1 MSMFFRDSSR
11 NFEPFRIVRSLA
23 KVLPVTYHSRK
34 RVFAKRLVLASAT
47 ALSVLWPLAAVQANP
62 APASRDLYT
71 AETSAG
77 NFLAALTAEANR
89 DPSAAAHYFR
99 EAMRS
104 DPRNGE
110 LRERAFI
117 AHLQDGNMPEAF
129 RLAERIVRSDGEHT
143 LANLALGV
151 RAMRNRQFQSARGH
165 FLKAGGSGR
174 NADLSAALLVAWTHV
189 GSGETT
195 RALAVVDRFS
205 TMQLAIFRNYF
216 GGLIADVGGNKTE
229 AGKRLKAAHEADPG
243 TIRIADAYARFEARH
258 GDKEAAKAIYDRF
271 MDNAGQKAFILQPRQ
286 EILDGKTPDPLVT
299 SSVRGG
305 AEVLY
310 TAADIGGRRGTEML
324 SIIYLQLANYL
335 NSESDVVLATLA
347 ENFEQV
353 KQFDRAIDLYNKVPD
368 ESGLGSR
375 AAMRAA
381 LALDSSN
388 RTDEGLK
395 LLEERI
401 TKAPFDYLLHDTA
414 AGIYRGK
421 KRWAESIEASTRAIA
436 LIETPQRVHWSLFYG
451 RGIAFERAKQ
461 WDKAEADFKKAL
473 SLLPTDPK
481 SPSDQYNVAHVLN
494 YIGYSW
500 VDMGINIDEAFV
512 MLKRAVE
519 LQPKD
524 GYIIDSLG
532 WAYYRLGKYE
542 EATRELERA
551 VDTKPSDA
559 TLNDHLGDAYW
570 KIGRREEARFQWN
583 HARDLKPEP
592 EELEKILRK
601 IERGMDEPKSAETLP
616 APGNAPAADTPPVAK
631 RDGG

>member
-1 MSMFFRDSSR
+1 VTHKLRTLVFSS
-11 NFEPFRIVRSLA
+11 A
-23 KVLPVTYHSRK
+23 
-34 RVFAKRLVLASAT
+34 A
-47 ALSVLWPLAAVQANP
+47 ALSLIWQAGPLQANPAPGSP
-62 APASRDLYT
+62 APASRDFNT
-71 AETSAG
+71 AETAAG
-77 NFLAALTAEANR
+77 NFLAALTAESNR

-99 EAMRS
+99 EALRS

-129 RLAERIVRSDGEHT
+129 RMAERILRTDADNA
-143 LANLALGV
+143 LANLAMGV
-151 RAMRNRQFQSARGH
+151 RALRNRQFQSARGH
-165 FLKAGGSGR
+165 FLKAGGKGR
-174 NADLSAALLVAWTHV
+174 NADLTASLLVGWTHV

-195 RALAVVDRFS
+195 RALAVVDRFNS
-205 TMQLAIFRNYF
+205 NDMAIFRNYF
-216 GGLIADVGGNKTE
+216 GGLMADVGGNKPE
-229 AGKRLKAAHEADPG
+229 AAKRLKAAHLTDSG

-258 GDKEAAKAIYDRF
+258 GDKDAAKAIYDSF
-271 MDNAGQKAFILQPRQ
+271 MDNSGQKAFIMQPRQ
-286 EILDGKTPDPLVT
+286 EIIDGKTPDPLVT
-299 SSVRGG
+299 SSLRGG

-324 SIIYLQLANYL
+324 SIIYLQLANHL

-347 ENFEQV
+347 ENFEQA
-353 KQFDRAIDLYNKVPD
+353 KQFDRAIDIYNRVPD

-381 LALDSSN
+381 LALDASN

-395 LLEERI
+395 LIEERI

-421 KRWAESIEASTRAIA
+421 KRWAEAIEASSLAIA

-451 RGIAFERAKQ
+451 RGISYERAKQ
-461 WDKAEADFKKAL
+461 WEKAEADFKKAL
-473 SLLPTDPK
+473 SLLPVDPK

-500 VDMGINIDEAFV
+500 VDMRMNIDEAFV

-519 LQPKD
+519 LQPRD

-532 WAYYRLGKYE
+532 WAYYRLGQYE

-551 VDTKPSDA
+551 VDLKPADA

-570 KIGRREEARFQWN
+570 KVGRREEAKFQWN

-601 IERGMDEPKSAETLP
+601 ISNGLEEPKSAESVPVQAGSP
-616 APGNAPAADTPPVAK
+616 ASEAPPTIK

>member
-1 MSMFFRDSSR
+1 
-11 NFEPFRIVRSLA
+11 
-23 KVLPVTYHSRK
+23 VTHQLRT
-34 RVFAKRLVLASAT
+34 LVLSSAA
-47 ALSVLWPLAAVQANP
+47 ALALVWQVMPAGANTGP
-62 APASRDLYT
+62 RTREFNT

-89 DPSAAAHYFR
+89 DPTAAAHYFR

-104 DPRNGE
+104 DPRNAE

-129 RLAERIVRSDGEHT
+129 RLAERILRTDADNA
-143 LANLALGV
+143 LANMAMGV
-151 RAMRNRQFQSARGH
+151 RAMRSRQFQTARGH

-195 RALAVVDRFS
+195 RALGVVDRFNN
-205 TMQLAIFRNYF
+205 TQLAIFRNYF
-216 GGLIADVGGNKTE
+216 GGLIADVGGNKVE
-229 AGKRLKAAHEADPG
+229 AGKRLKAAFEADSG

-258 GDKEAAKAIYDRF
+258 GDKEVAKAIYERF

-286 EILDGKTPDPLVT
+286 EVLDGKTPDPLVT

-324 SIIYLQLANYL
+324 SIIYLQLANFL

-353 KQFDRAIDLYNKVPD
+353 KQYDRAIDLYNKVPD

-375 AAMRAA
+375 AAMRSA
-381 LALDSSN
+381 LALDYSN
-388 RTDEGLK
+388 RTEEGLK

-421 KRWAESIEASTRAIA
+421 KRWAEAIEASTRAIA
-436 LIETPQRVHWSLFYG
+436 LIYVPQRIHWSLFYG
-451 RGIAFERAKQ
+451 RGISYERAKQ
-461 WDKAEADFKKAL
+461 WDKAEVDFKKAL
-473 SLLPTDPK
+473 SLLPADPK

-570 KIGRREEARFQWN
+570 KVGRREEARFQWN

-601 IERGMDEPKSAETLP
+601 IERGIDEPKSAET
-616 APGNAPAADTPPVAK
+616 APVQSNAPATAAPPVAK